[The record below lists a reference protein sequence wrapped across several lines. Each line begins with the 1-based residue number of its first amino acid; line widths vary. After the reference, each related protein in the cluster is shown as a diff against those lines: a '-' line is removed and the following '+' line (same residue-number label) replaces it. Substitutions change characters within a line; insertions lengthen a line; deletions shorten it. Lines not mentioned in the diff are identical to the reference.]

1 MALADDLKPL
11 LASIRA
17 IPGQLGLR
25 PHSVTLVG
33 ARTSGST
40 GYTGDGGR
48 WELET
53 AIQHTGG
60 YSPKVRW
67 AKDQDVAM
75 GLVPKGAVTV
85 GPVTSDFT
93 GYEHLVKLTGGD
105 LETGA
110 VRLLR
115 ITGPKHPKG
124 ADYRITEVKCE
135 RALHYLITAEP
146 VGTQR

>member
-1 MALADDLKPL
+1 MSLADTLRPIL
-11 LASIRA
+11 HAVRA

-25 PHSVTLVG
+25 EHSVALIG
-33 ARTSGST
+33 ARAG
-40 GYTGDGGR
+40 GDGQYTGDGGR
-48 WELET
+48 WELST
-53 AIQHTGG
+53 PITHSGG
-60 YSPKVRW
+60 YAPRVRW

-75 GLVPKGAVTV
+75 GLVVKGTITV
-85 GPVTSDFT
+85 GPITSDFT
-93 GYEHLVKLTGGD
+93 GHAILTKLVGGN

-115 ITGPKHPKG
+115 ITGPKHPTG
-124 ADYRITEVKCE
+124 ADYTITSVKAE